1 MEKNWGNQGEQ
12 KEERKEARITF
23 RNDQIPERRFK
34 EEKFHD
40 LQETV
45 KIAIKT

>member
-1 MEKNWGNQGEQ
+1 MS
-12 KEERKEARITF
+12 RKKKGRKPELPI

-40 LQETV
+40 LQETA

>member
-23 RNDQIPERRFK
+23 RNDQIPERFK